1 MRAGSRRIELT
12 RRGWSLCGAACGL
25 VITSRLLGVIELL
38 VLGVVGLGLLAGA
51 LLWVRAQRPLLE
63 LGRSVAPTR
72 VHVGGEGRVD
82 LTITNRGKTATPL
95 LSVDERFGD
104 GRRAARFLLPPV
116 GPGDSARAAY
126 RIPTVRRGNY
136 AIGPMI
142 TSLSDPFGLA
152 QTSGE
157 LGAVDEVTVY
167 PRIHDL
173 ASPPLGGGGLRTS
186 ADAVRARS
194 VRLDGD
200 EFAALREYEI
210 GDDLRK
216 VHWPATARTGELFIR
231 QDASYRE
238 PHVIVVLDTR
248 ADAHDDE
255 SFEVAVEI
263 VASLLVRL
271 TRDGRRVAVRT
282 TGGAVLCSADD
293 GAVGLDRLSAV
304 GLDPAARVLDPGVG
318 AGQSLVVLVTGAV
331 DPNDSEPLRRAV
343 QPHRPVLLVT
353 TGSRDTPTPPPG
365 GVTRIDIGDRDI
377 AEAWNRAVLT
387 SSHASNSHASISA
400 FGAGSRLSIPGS
412 GSA

>member
-1 MRAGSRRIELT
+1 MRDGSRRIELT
-12 RRGWSLCGAACGL
+12 RRGWSLSGAACGL
-25 VITSRLLGVIELL
+25 VITSRLLGVMELL

-51 LLWVRAQRPLLE
+51 LLWVRAQHLVLDLDRTLSPS
-63 LGRSVAPTR
+63 RIHA
-72 VHVGGEGRVD
+72 GGDGRVD
-82 LTITNRGKTATPL
+82 LTITNRGTTATPL

-136 AIGPMI
+136 AVGPMI

-152 QTSGE
+152 QTSSE
-157 LGAVDEVTVY
+157 LGLVDQVTVY

-173 ASPPLGGGGLRTS
+173 ASPPLGGGGLRAS

-194 VRLDGD
+194 VTLDGD

-231 QDASYRE
+231 QDTSYRE
-238 PHVIVVLDTR
+238 PHVVVVLDTR

-255 SFEVAVEI
+255 SFEVAVEV

-271 TRDGRRVAVRT
+271 TRDGRRVAIRT
-282 TGGAVLCSADD
+282 TGGTVLCTADD

-304 GLDPAARVLDPGVG
+304 TLDPTARVLDPAVG
-318 AGQSLVVLVTGAV
+318 AGQSLVVLVTGRI
-331 DPNDSEPLRRAV
+331 DPHDTAPLRRAV

-353 TGSRDTPTPPPG
+353 TRTGDGAVAPSG
-365 GVTRIDIGDRDI
+365 GITHVDLGGHDV
-377 AEAWNRAVLT
+377 AGAWDRAVLT
-387 SSHASNSHASISA
+387 RLPPTSSRITTSSHGPS
-400 FGAGSRLSIPGS
+400 
-412 GSA
+412 